1 MKIAWKVLFFCLLAG
16 GPLRAVDVD
25 ERTLPA
31 WTNYLN
37 SKTSIRGPQGPGWS
51 QARGSQAVLEEDL
64 RRTYFQA
71 VSSGDE
77 VAQER
82 ALEELMVVNP
92 KNPDYPEWKKRLQA
106 SSREPRGPAGS
117 PADPASTQTNG
128 MGRLG
133 PPGKEFLYEWDLA
146 VPGEVQGEVLRRI
159 EEWRRDKKSGWGKV
173 QVRAESAATG
183 KEGWRRLTVF
193 PVTLWQANE
202 LTTFVRGLPTSAA
215 DDGWKQPTPDL
226 SVIDPVDPGGKGS
239 PEELSRMVKAGKG
252 RARTGSA
259 DEPSYSFTAK
269 NLPVA
274 DALALFARL
283 NQLNIV
289 PDPEVQG
296 NVTVD
301 FRGLSLDKALEAI
314 LDSLGCYAEADG
326 GLIRVRGLQTR
337 VFTLDYLRLKRIG
350 KTKMETDLS
359 SGNNTTA
366 SGGGGGGSGS
376 SGTVSIDSSDEAGV
390 DVWKDLAGQIQT
402 LLSGKGKVA
411 VNSLAGTVIVT
422 DTRKNVQNIGEY
434 IGILAS
440 RLNRQVDLDVRV
452 LDVEFTDDREFAIDW
467 NQVVKQVGNTALT
480 ASAILTP
487 SGIPTTVFPGL
498 SGANIPSL
506 SISNTTIDLIIK
518 AIEDQAKVRIA
529 SQPRVRSM
537 NHQTSIIKVVRED
550 PFFTSQSNILQSQSG
565 NAQGNN
571 VQVNSVE
578 TGTVLSITPQI
589 SDDQKITL
597 DILPSITTLT
607 GTDAFV
613 QPITGVTTN
622 AAGDIINSTVQSTN
636 ATAPRLRSKQASTVV
651 RVNDRDT
658 VVMGGFIEDQVNQ
671 VRKKVPVL
679 GDIPLLGTLFTGMAD
694 AKTRREMV
702 FLVSPTIVRESPVA
716 QK

>member
-1 MKIAWKVLFFCLLAG
+1 MKLFRSFGVLLTAGTFSALA
-16 GPLRAVDVD
+16 LDVD

-37 SKTSIRGPQGPGWS
+37 SKTSLQGPKGPGWS
-51 QARGSQAVLEEDL
+51 QARGAQAVLEEDL
-64 RRTYFQA
+64 RRIYFQA
-71 VSSGDE
+71 LSTGDE
-77 VAQER
+77 AAQDR

-92 KNPDYPEWKKRLQA
+92 KNPDYPAWKKLLDGSRQPEIVPGKTGN
-106 SSREPRGPAGS
+106 SSTAVH
-117 PADPASTQTNG
+117 TNG
-128 MGRLG
+128 VGRLAL
-133 PPGKEFLYEWDLA
+133 PGKESLYEWDL
-146 VPGEVQGEVLRRI
+146 VMPPDVQGEVL
-159 EEWRRDKKSGWGKV
+159 EQLESWRRQKKSGWDKV
-173 QVRAESAATG
+173 QVRAGAVSTG
-183 KEGWRRLTVF
+183 KDGWRRLTVS

-202 LTTFVRGLPTSAA
+202 LTTFVRDVPTQM
-215 DDGWKQPTPDL
+215 GEGKWKIPTPDL
-226 SVIDPVDPGGKGS
+226 AVMDPAQAGS
-239 PEELSRMVKAGKG
+239 DRPTEELSRMVRLGQGRGK
-252 RARTGSA
+252 TGTSE
-259 DEPSYSFTAK
+259 DPTYSFTAK
-269 NLPVA
+269 GLPVV

-289 PDPEVQG
+289 PDSEVQG
-296 NVTVD
+296 TVTVD
-301 FRGLSLDKALEAI
+301 FRGLTLEKAMEAI
-314 LDSLGCYAEADG
+314 LESIGCYAEAEG

-337 VFTLDYLRLKRIG
+337 VFTVDYLRLKRTG
-350 KTKMETDLS
+350 KTTMETDLS
-359 SGNNTTA
+359 SGNNTTS
-366 SGGGGGGSGS
+366 SGGSGGSGS
-376 SGTVSIDSSDEAGV
+376 SGTVSVDSSDEV
-390 DVWKDLAGQIQT
+390 DVWKDMAAQIQA
-402 LLSGKGKVA
+402 LLSAKGKVA
-411 VNSLAGTVIVT
+411 VNSLAGTVIVS
-422 DTRKNVQNIGEY
+422 DTRKNVEQVGAY
-434 IGILAS
+434 IGILSS

-467 NQVVKQVGNTALT
+467 TQVVKQVGNTTLT
-480 ASAILTP
+480 ASALLTP

-537 NHQTSIIKVVRED
+537 NHQTAIIKVVRED
-550 PFFTSQSNILQSQSG
+550 PFFTSQSNVLQSQSG

-597 DILPSITTLT
+597 EILPSVTTLA
-607 GTDAFV
+607 GTDSFV

-622 AAGDIINSTVQSTN
+622 AAGDILNSTVQSTN
-636 ATAPRLRSKQASTVV
+636 ATAPRLRAKQASTVV

-658 VVMGGFIEDQVNQ
+658 VVMGGFIEDQLNQ

-694 AKTRREMV
+694 AKARREMV
-702 FLVSPTIVRESPVA
+702 FLVSPTIVQDSPVA